1 MGIGNLIQ
9 KGAVKRLA
17 KEEAAYYRREHADKL
32 EVAPGKAVHT
42 VKAPDGRKKCRLVVY
57 GNHLQEGD
65 KKETKEEHAS
75 YYA

>member
-32 EVAPGKAVHT
+32 EVVPGKEVHT
-42 VKAPDGRKKCRLVVY
+42 VKAPDGRKKCRWVVC
-57 GNHLQEGD
+57 GNHLQGGD
-65 KKETKEEHAS
+65 KK
-75 YYA
+75 